1 MRTISDT
8 ERREVAEKLR
18 NNLVYMHKNS
28 EFYEMESDTVK
39 CGNQAYRNIAS
50 SVEEFGNFKDA
61 NYINIVSKLADL
73 IDRPTC
79 RIVHDENR
87 DCDVCTN
94 CSTSF
99 ELAEFDYADANV
111 FEGYSYC
118 PKCGAEVVP

>member
-1 MRTISDT
+1 MRMITD
-8 ERREVAEKLR
+8 EKRREVAAELR
-18 NNLVYMHKNS
+18 RLTDGCHNS
-28 EFYEMESDTVK
+28 GVLDSDVLDVLGVSYTDIPNCSDAYDVEM
-39 CGNQAYRNIAS
+39 
-50 SVEEFGNFKDA
+50 
-61 NYINIVSKLADL
+61 LADL

-94 CSTSF
+94 CLTSF

-118 PKCGAEVVP
+118 PKCGAEVRR

>member
-1 MRTISDT
+1 MRALTD
-8 ERREVAEKLR
+8 EKRREIVGNLRYCAEMCHDTGVLD
-18 NNLVYMHKNS
+18 
-28 EFYEMESDTVK
+28 SDVLNALGVH
-39 CGNQAYRNIAS
+39 CGDADGTSSAYD
-50 SVEEFGNFKDA
+50 VEQ
-61 NYINIVSKLADL
+61 LADL

-79 RIVHDENR
+79 KIVHDENR

-118 PKCGAEVVP
+118 PKCGAVVVDDA